1 MKLPKKVQYYGKDE
15 PLPEQIDLQAGPLN
29 LFYEEGDLRYIK
41 FREKE
46 IIRRVYVAVRDHNWD
61 TVTPVLSNVQMDI
74 ANDSFSITY
83 SVNNIQSNVDFFWKG
98 TIVGKANG
106 AITFNMDGEAHSTFW
121 RNRIGFCI
129 LYPMKYAGTE
139 CQIEHVNGT
148 VEQSTFPKYIAP
160 QLIIDG
166 KPTPVKPFSNMRALV
181 HQVAPDLLA
190 EVRFE
195 GDNFEMEDQRNWTD
209 ASFKAYGTP
218 LKNPSPIEVKAGT
231 KISQTFALTLKG
243 QSQVLKS
250 FRTDDEITFSIGKK
264 ALRSLPKIGL
274 DEASHGHPLNQKE
287 MTRLRALN
295 LSHQRINLHL
305 SDSDHEKKLRK
316 SSIEAYKLG
325 INLETALFISNNAE
339 EELQK
344 FVKLL
349 EQIKPPIATWLIFH
363 KEEISTSEKWILLAR
378 KYLQNYGYN
387 IKIGSGTN
395 VFFADLNRSTTPIQV
410 MDLVGYSINPQV
422 HAFDNL
428 SLVETLA
435 AQAET
440 VKSSRCLSNN
450 KPIAVTPVTLQMRFN
465 PNATAPE
472 SELESG
478 QLPSQVDVRQMSLF
492 GAGWTVGS
500 LKYLCESETHSL
512 TYYETTGWRGVM
524 ETEYGSPL
532 PEKFYSLRGAVF
544 PLYHVFADI
553 GEFAGGQ
560 IMTTSSS
567 NPLKITGL
575 AIHKKGRTRV
585 ILANLVSEIQQL
597 TVHNLSG
604 SVYIRHLN
612 ENNVEQAMQS
622 PEAFR
627 AQTLLKQL
635 TIKGSL
641 KLELLPYA
649 LVCIDRADQ

>member
-1 MKLPKKVQYYGKDE
+1 MRLPKKVQYYGKDE

-29 LFYEEGDLRYIK
+29 LFYEAGDLRYIK

-195 GDNFEMEDQRNWTD
+195 GDIFEMEDQRNWTD
-209 ASFKAYGTP
+209 ASFKTYGTP

-243 QSQVLKS
+243 QDQVLKS
-250 FRTDDEITFSIGKK
+250 FRTNDELTFSIGKK

-295 LSHQRINLHL
+295 LSHERINLHL

-316 SSIEAYKLG
+316 SSIEAHKLG
-325 INLETALFISNNAE
+325 IYLEIALFISNNAE
-339 EELQK
+339 SELQE

-440 VKSSRCLSNN
+440 VKSSRRLFNN

-524 ETEYGSPL
+524 ETEYGSPV

-612 ENNVEQAMQS
+612 ESNVEQAMQS

-627 AQTLLKQL
+627 AQTLLKKL

>member
-15 PLPEQIDLQAGPLN
+15 PLPEQIELQAGPLN
-29 LFYEEGDLRYIK
+29 LFYEAGDLRYIK
-41 FREKE
+41 FGEKE

-61 TVTPVLSNVQMDI
+61 TVTPVLSKVQMDI
-74 ANDSFSITY
+74 ADDSFNITY
-83 SVNNIQSNVDFFWKG
+83 SVNNIQSNIDFFWKG
-98 TIVGKANG
+98 MIVGKANG
-106 AITFNMDGEAHSTFW
+106 AITFSMDGEAHSTFW

-129 LYPMKYAGTE
+129 LYPMECAGTE

-148 VEQSTFPKYIAP
+148 VEQNTFPKYIAP

-166 KPTPVKPFSNMRALV
+166 KPSPVEPFSNMRALV
-181 HQVAPDLLA
+181 HEVAPDLLA

-195 GDNFEMEDQRNWTD
+195 GDSFEMEDQRNWTD
-209 ASFKAYGTP
+209 ASFKTYSTP
-218 LKNPSPIEVKAGT
+218 LKKPFPVEVKAGT

-243 QSQVLKS
+243 QDQELKS
-250 FRTDDEITFSIGKK
+250 FRTDDELTFSIGKK

-287 MTRLRALN
+287 LTRLRALN

-305 SDSDHEKKLRK
+305 SDADHEAKLRQ
-316 SSIEAYKLG
+316 SSTEAHKLG
-325 INLETALFISNNAE
+325 INLETALFLSNDAE
-339 EELQK
+339 SELQA
-344 FVKLL
+344 FVELL

-378 KYLQNYGYN
+378 KYLQKYDYN
-387 IKIGSGTN
+387 VKIGSGTN
-395 VFFADLNRSTTPIQV
+395 VFFADLNRSIPPIQV
-410 MDLVGYSINPQV
+410 MDFVGYSINPQV

-440 VKSSRCLSNN
+440 VKSTRRLSNN
-450 KPIAVTPVTLQMRFN
+450 KPIAVTPVTFQMRFN

-472 SELESG
+472 AESESG

-524 ETEYGSPL
+524 ETEYGSPM

-544 PLYHVFADI
+544 PLYHVFADV
-553 GEFAGGQ
+553 GEFADGQ

-575 AIHKKGRTRV
+575 AVHKEGRTRV
-585 ILANLVSEIQQL
+585 ILANLGSEVQQL
-597 TVHNLSG
+597 TVQNLSA
-604 SVYIRHLN
+604 SVHIRHLN
-612 ENNVEQAMQS
+612 ESNVEQAMQS

-627 AQTLLKQL
+627 AQTFKKQL
-635 TIKGSL
+635 TVNGSL

-649 LVCIDRADQ
+649 LVCIDRTSQ

>member
-29 LFYEEGDLRYIK
+29 LFYEAGDLRYIK
-41 FREKE
+41 FGEKE

-61 TVTPVLSNVQMDI
+61 TVTPVLSKVQMDI
-74 ANDSFSITY
+74 ADDSFNITY
-83 SVNNIQSNVDFFWKG
+83 SVNNIRSNIDFFWKG
-98 TIVGKANG
+98 MIVGKANG
-106 AITFNMDGEAHSTFW
+106 AITFSMDGEARSTFW

-129 LYPMKYAGTE
+129 LYPMECAGTE

-148 VEQSTFPKYIAP
+148 VEQNTFPKYIAP

-166 KPTPVKPFSNMRALV
+166 KPSPVEPFSNMRALV
-181 HQVAPDLLA
+181 HEVAPDLLA

-195 GDNFEMEDQRNWTD
+195 GDSFEMEDQRNWTD
-209 ASFKAYGTP
+209 ASFKTYGTP
-218 LKNPSPIEVKAGT
+218 LKNPSPVEVKAGT

-243 QSQVLKS
+243 QDQELKS
-250 FRTDDEITFSIGKK
+250 FRTDDELTFSIGKK

-287 MTRLRALN
+287 LTRLRALN

-305 SDSDHEKKLRK
+305 SDADHEAKLRQ
-316 SSIEAYKLG
+316 SSTEAHKLG
-325 INLETALFISNNAE
+325 INLETALFLSNDAE
-339 EELQK
+339 SELQA
-344 FVKLL
+344 FVELL

-378 KYLQNYGYN
+378 KYLQNYDYN
-387 IKIGSGTN
+387 VKIGSGTN
-395 VFFADLNRSTTPIQV
+395 VFFADLNRSTHPIQV

-428 SLVETLA
+428 SLAETLA

-440 VKSSRCLSNN
+440 VKSTRRFSNN
-450 KPIAVTPVTLQMRFN
+450 KPIAVTPVTFQMRFN

-472 SELESG
+472 AELETG

-524 ETEYGSPL
+524 ETEYGSPM

-544 PLYHVFADI
+544 PLYHVFADV
-553 GEFAGGQ
+553 GEFADGQ

-575 AIHKKGRTRV
+575 AVHKEGRTRV
-585 ILANLVSEIQQL
+585 ILANLGSEVQQL
-597 TVHNLSG
+597 TVQNLSA
-604 SVYIRHLN
+604 SVHIRHLN
-612 ENNVEQAMQS
+612 ESNVEQAMQS

-627 AQTLLKQL
+627 DQTFKKQL
-635 TIKGSL
+635 TVNGSL

-649 LVCIDRADQ
+649 LVCIDRAGQ

>member
-1 MKLPKKVQYYGKDE
+1 ME
-15 PLPEQIDLQAGPLN
+15 
-29 LFYEEGDLRYIK
+29 
-41 FREKE
+41 
-46 IIRRVYVAVRDHNWD
+46 
-61 TVTPVLSNVQMDI
+61 
-74 ANDSFSITY
+74 
-83 SVNNIQSNVDFFWKG
+83 
-98 TIVGKANG
+98 
-106 AITFNMDGEAHSTFW
+106 
-121 RNRIGFCI
+121 
-129 LYPMKYAGTE
+129 YAGTE

-195 GDNFEMEDQRNWTD
+195 GDIFEMEDQRNWTD
-209 ASFKAYGTP
+209 ASFKTYGTP

-243 QSQVLKS
+243 QDQVLKS
-250 FRTDDEITFSIGKK
+250 FRTDDELTFSIGKK

-295 LSHQRINLHL
+295 LSHKRINLHL

-316 SSIEAYKLG
+316 SSIEAHKLG

-339 EELQK
+339 AELQE

-440 VKSSRCLSNN
+440 VKSSRRLFNN

-524 ETEYGSPL
+524 ETEYGSPV

-567 NPLKITGL
+567 NPLKIT
-575 AIHKKGRTRV
+575 
-585 ILANLVSEIQQL
+585 
-597 TVHNLSG
+597 
-604 SVYIRHLN
+604 
-612 ENNVEQAMQS
+612 
-622 PEAFR
+622 
-627 AQTLLKQL
+627 
-635 TIKGSL
+635 
-641 KLELLPYA
+641 
-649 LVCIDRADQ
+649 